1 MKCDWMIEQVRSRCN
16 MSDWHSGFTTL

>member
-1 MKCDWMIEQVRSRCN
+1 MKYDWMIQQVRSRCN